1 MAMPL
6 AHAVPTSLPEI
17 EIMLATRILATATT
31 LIGVLLSAA
40 TVLPAPV
47 LAEESWRPQT
57 AESRRALSIPQIYDK
72 LIALGYW
79 NVDKIERESAGYEVR
94 ASDRSGDR
102 VKLTL
107 DAQTG
112 EIVLRRVDKRV
123 DKYRHRTDERIDER
137 RGASAD
143 CNERRCRDDRPV
155 NGTAVMPGA

>member
-1 MAMPL
+1 MFAARFP
-6 AHAVPTSLPEI
+6 
-17 EIMLATRILATATT
+17 ATAAATV
-31 LIGVLLSAA
+31 IGVLLSAA
-40 TVLPAPV
+40 TFLPAPV

-57 AESRRALSIPQIYDK
+57 AETPETRKALSIPQIYDK

-112 EIVLRRVDKRV
+112 EIVLRRVDK
-123 DKYRHRTDERIDER
+123 YRHHRDERMDER
-137 RGASAD
+137 RGSSAD

-155 NGTAVMPGA
+155 RGTAVMPGA